1 MSDKQAALSVE
12 ERWFKPVN
20 RLGRITETMAMVASF
35 FPFLYLYL
43 VYRQFPPMTT
53 FFAALGGVSAAF
65 VAGWI
70 MEPISYFPALGT
82 AGTYM
87 GILAGSIGQMRVPS
101 AIVAKSVAGVAEN
114 TQEAEI
120 VGTCGVAGSIFLNTA
135 VTTLTALGGSVI
147 IAALPKVVLDT
158 LAAYVLPAMFGA
170 VLAMFTGPGRL
181 QMTLPT
187 LLISVGLNLAVKYQV
202 IPIPAW
208 SLMILTVVIGVL
220 VGRVCYKLKLAS

>member
-1 MSDKQAALSVE
+1 
-12 ERWFKPVN
+12 
-20 RLGRITETMAMVASF
+20 
-35 FPFLYLYL
+35 
-43 VYRQFPPMTT
+43 MTT

-101 AIVAKSVAGVAEN
+101 AIVAKSVAGVAEI

-187 LLISVGLNLAVKYQV
+187 LLISVGLNIGVKYQV

-208 SLMILTVVIGVL
+208 SLMILTVVIGVV